1 MFSQIS
7 VKPLSSKCKQMF
19 FLIIWG
25 KRTLYSGERIAF
37 FFPPVF
43 DLCLYFAFSTISIL
57 AFLS

>member
-7 VKPLSSKCKQMF
+7 VKPPSSKCKQMF

-37 FFPPVF
+37 SFPPVF